1 VPNDGETV
9 GLLALMLLLDSRRGA
24 RTGADGALLALD
36 EQDRKLWDR
45 ALMDEGI
52 ALITDSLARLPLG
65 PYQVQAAISALHA
78 EAPTAAETDWAQIV
92 ALYEVLEAIAPNPM
106 ASLGQA
112 VAHAML
118 HGPEAGLARLALL
131 DDDERL
137 FTNHRL
143 HAVRAHLLELLGDDE
158 IAGSGYLT
166 AAELTDSEAERI
178 YLKDRAAR
186 LSAG

>member
-1 VPNDGETV
+1 MD
-9 GLLALMLLLDSRRGA
+9 
-24 RTGADGALLALD
+24 ADAEVERVLRQA
-36 EQDRKLWDR
+36 
-45 ALMDEGI
+45 A
-52 ALITDSLARLPLG
+52 PLG

-112 VAHAML
+112 IADAML
-118 HGPEAGLARLALL
+118 HGPEAGLAKLALL

-137 FTNHRL
+137 ITKHRL
-143 HAVRAHLLELLGDDE
+143 HTVRAHLLELLGDDE

-166 AAELTDSEAERI
+166 AAELTNSETERV
-178 YLKDRAAR
+178 YLTDRAAR
-186 LSAG
+186 LSAGVRGSTGCELGATRPADSFDRQGDVEGPGPVQCR